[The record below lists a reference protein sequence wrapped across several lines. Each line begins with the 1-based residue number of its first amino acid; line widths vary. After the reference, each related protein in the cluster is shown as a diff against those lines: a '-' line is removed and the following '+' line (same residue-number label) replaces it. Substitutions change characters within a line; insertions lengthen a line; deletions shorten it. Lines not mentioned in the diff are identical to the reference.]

1 MQQSFNN
8 SSNLLVETK
17 SKTYPVFISE
27 NATVELVP
35 FLLKLSK
42 KPTKICIVTDDQVA
56 NLYLATLQQQLSE
69 SFQTLSYIIPSGEVS
84 KSFDQYYLIQSFL
97 LENNFDRDSLIVAF
111 GGGVVGDLAG
121 FVAATYMRGIRFV
134 QVPTTLLAHDS
145 AVGGKVAINHPLGK
159 NMIGA
164 FYQPEAVVYDVSYL
178 TSLSEKE
185 LRSGFAEVMKHG
197 LIKDESFYKW
207 LLQNVLTL
215 NDLKNNDILTT
226 CVEKGI
232 QIKAEVVKEDEIES
246 GVRAILNFGHTAG
259 HAVEN
264 YNGYGTYLH
273 GEAIAV
279 GMLIAAKIS
288 EKVNGFQHYEKIF
301 NMLERFGFPLHLQP
315 SMKAEKI
322 VSKMKNDK
330 KSKGGHIH
338 MVLISQIG
346 EVYVKPV
353 EDDLVL
359 EVVTQ
364 FIPKK

>member
-1 MQQSFNN
+1 MQPSFNN
-8 SSNLLVETK
+8 SFNLLIETK
-17 SKTYPVFISE
+17 SKTYPIYIGE
-27 NATVELVP
+27 NVTTDLVP

-42 KPTKICIVTDDQVA
+42 KPTKICIVTDDQIA
-56 NLYLATLQQQLSE
+56 NLYLAKIQHQLSE
-69 SFQTLSYIIPSGEVS
+69 SFQTYSYTIPNGEAS
-84 KSFDQYYLIQSFL
+84 KSFDQYYLIQTFL
-97 LENNFDRDSLIVAF
+97 LENSFDRDSLIVAF

-121 FVAATYMRGIRFV
+121 FVAATYMRGIRFI

-145 AVGGKVAINHPLGK
+145 AVGGKVAINHSLGK

-164 FYQPEAVVYDVSYL
+164 FYQPEAVFYDVSYL
-178 TSLSEKE
+178 QSLSEKE
-185 LRSGFAEVMKHG
+185 LRSGFAEVIKHG
-197 LIKDESFYKW
+197 LIKDADFYTW
-207 LLQNVLTL
+207 LQQNVLTL
-215 NDLKNNDILTT
+215 YDLKNKDILTT
-226 CVEKGI
+226 CIEKGI
-232 QIKAEVVKEDEIES
+232 QIKAEVVKEDETEV

-273 GEAIAV
+273 GEAIAI
-279 GMLIAAKIS
+279 GMLIAAKVS
-288 EKVNGFQHYEKIF
+288 EKINGFRHYEKIH
-301 NMLERFGFPLHLQP
+301 NMLERFGFPTSLQP
-315 SMKAEKI
+315 IMSAEKI
-322 VSKMKNDK
+322 VAKMKNDK